1 MSETIRGLKEILLK
15 LNELHSVLLE
25 ENSNTIPLLSDSV
38 VNLIRLVSTSTHNLR
53 SYVSSVDIKEADL
66 VDCLAKVE
74 KIAKI
79 QKQEI
84 LSLKKDFIREKDN
97 ATTMTEFFPCC
108 ECSKKDFFIYALVIL
123 SPAVMW
129 TIERGNS
136 DLFIF
141 FLCFI
146 YISLLQRNNIIL
158 NIFSYILI
166 FFSSYRRKSVIL
178 FEVDST
184 STRRCIV
191 DPRVHG
197 PWLLISRFPITS
209 FHAKSSCLC

>member
-108 ECSKKDFFIYALVIL
+108 ECSKKDFFI
-123 SPAVMW
+123 
-129 TIERGNS
+129 EE
-136 DLFIF
+136 
-141 FLCFI
+141 
-146 YISLLQRNNIIL
+146 LQRLSAHNQNTINSL
-158 NIFSYILI
+158 QQQLL
-166 FFSSYRRKSVIL
+166 KSK
-178 FEVDST
+178 
-184 STRRCIV
+184 R
-191 DPRVHG
+191 
-197 PWLLISRFPITS
+197 LLEMQQVRSI
-209 FHAKSSCLC
+209 CL